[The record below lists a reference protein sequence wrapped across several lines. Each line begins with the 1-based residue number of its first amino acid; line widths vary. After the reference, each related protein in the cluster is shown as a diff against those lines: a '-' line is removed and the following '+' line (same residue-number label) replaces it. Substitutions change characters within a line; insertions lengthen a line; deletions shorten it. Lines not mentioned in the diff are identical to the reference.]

1 MANREG
7 GGTGGGQGGTGG
19 QKSNPGGQGGGAGG
33 GQKGGQGGPGGGQK
47 GGQGGSGGGQGG
59 SGGAKADRVGRRV
72 REAVRVA
79 RVPGSPDG
87 RDAAAGKARA
97 RSRLNHETLSFT
109 IIARLLVPL
118 QSPIRVAT
126 LALLVGGLACAKNSA
141 NEQVRADRD
150 STGAGTADSANP
162 NQSKSGV
169 TDTKTGK
176 STLGPGATKTRPDQG
191 QPVTSK
197 GDTINTSVDSSTSTR
212 GDSASAPR

>member
-1 MANREG
+1 VVRVERVVKKAIR
-7 GGTGGGQGGTGG
+7 
-19 QKSNPGGQGGGAGG
+19 AGKVAERVAVRKAAKAAPVAVRKVG
-33 GQKGGQGGPGGGQK
+33 KVVRAAAKADPVA
-47 GGQGGSGGGQGG
+47 
-59 SGGAKADRVGRRV
+59 AKADRVGRRV
-72 REAVRVA
+72 GRRVGEAARVA
-79 RVPGSPDG
+79 RVPGSPNG

-97 RSRLNHETLSFT
+97 RARRNHETLSFT

-197 GDTINTSVDSSTSTR
+197 GDTINTSVDSSTSPR

>member
-1 MANREG
+1 VVRVERVVKKAIRADKAAERVAVR
-7 GGTGGGQGGTGG
+7 
-19 QKSNPGGQGGGAGG
+19 KAAPVAVRKVAKVVRGAA
-33 GQKGGQGGPGGGQK
+33 KADPVA
-47 GGQGGSGGGQGG
+47 
-59 SGGAKADRVGRRV
+59 AKADRVGRRV
-72 REAVRVA
+72 GEAVKADRVGRRVGEAVKVA
-79 RVPGSPDG
+79 RVPGSPNG

-97 RSRLNHETLSFT
+97 RTRLNHETLSFA

-118 QSPIRVAT
+118 QSPIRVAI

-197 GDTINTSVDSSTSTR
+197 GDTINTSVDSSTSPR

>member
-1 MANREG
+1 VVRVERVVKKAIR
-7 GGTGGGQGGTGG
+7 
-19 QKSNPGGQGGGAGG
+19 AGKVAERVAVRKAAKAAPVAVRKVG
-33 GQKGGQGGPGGGQK
+33 KVVRAAAKADPVA
-47 GGQGGSGGGQGG
+47 
-59 SGGAKADRVGRRV
+59 AKADRVGRRV

-197 GDTINTSVDSSTSTR
+197 GDTINTSVDSSTGTR

>member
-1 MANREG
+1 VVRVERVVKKAIRADKAAERVAVRKAAPVAVRKVG
-7 GGTGGGQGGTGG
+7 
-19 QKSNPGGQGGGAGG
+19 KVVRAAAKADPVA
-33 GQKGGQGGPGGGQK
+33 
-47 GGQGGSGGGQGG
+47 
-59 SGGAKADRVGRRV
+59 AKADRVGRRV
-72 REAVRVA
+72 GEAARVA
-79 RVPGSPDG
+79 RVPGSPNG

-97 RSRLNHETLSFT
+97 RARRNHETLSFT

-118 QSPIRVAT
+118 QSPIRVAI

-197 GDTINTSVDSSTSTR
+197 GDTINTSVDSSTSPR

>member
-1 MANREG
+1 VERVVKKAIRADKAAERVAVRKAAPVAVRKVG
-7 GGTGGGQGGTGG
+7 
-19 QKSNPGGQGGGAGG
+19 KVVRAAAKADPVA
-33 GQKGGQGGPGGGQK
+33 
-47 GGQGGSGGGQGG
+47 
-59 SGGAKADRVGRRV
+59 AKADRVGRRV
-72 REAVRVA
+72 GEAVKVA
-79 RVPGSPDG
+79 RVPGSPNG

-97 RSRLNHETLSFT
+97 RARLNHETLSFT

-118 QSPIRVAT
+118 QSPIRVAI

>member
-1 MANREG
+1 VERVVKKAIRADKVAERVAVRKAAPVAVRKVG
-7 GGTGGGQGGTGG
+7 
-19 QKSNPGGQGGGAGG
+19 KVVRAAAKADPVA
-33 GQKGGQGGPGGGQK
+33 
-47 GGQGGSGGGQGG
+47 
-59 SGGAKADRVGRRV
+59 AKADRVGRRV
-72 REAVRVA
+72 GEAARVA
-79 RVPGSPDG
+79 RVPGSPNG

-118 QSPIRVAT
+118 QSPIRVAI

-197 GDTINTSVDSSTSTR
+197 GDTINTSVDSSTSPR

>member
-1 MANREG
+1 VVRVERVVKKAIRADKVAERVAVRKAAPVAVRKVG
-7 GGTGGGQGGTGG
+7 
-19 QKSNPGGQGGGAGG
+19 KVVRAAAKADPVA
-33 GQKGGQGGPGGGQK
+33 
-47 GGQGGSGGGQGG
+47 
-59 SGGAKADRVGRRV
+59 AKADRVGRRV
-72 REAVRVA
+72 GEAVKVA
-79 RVPGSPDG
+79 RVPGSPNG

-97 RSRLNHETLSFT
+97 RARRNHETLSFT

-118 QSPIRVAT
+118 QSPIRVAI

-197 GDTINTSVDSSTSTR
+197 GDTINTSVDSSTSPR

>member
-1 MANREG
+1 VERVVKKAIRADKVAERVAVRKAAPVAVRKVG
-7 GGTGGGQGGTGG
+7 
-19 QKSNPGGQGGGAGG
+19 KVVRAAAKADPVA
-33 GQKGGQGGPGGGQK
+33 
-47 GGQGGSGGGQGG
+47 
-59 SGGAKADRVGRRV
+59 AKADRVGRRV
-72 REAVRVA
+72 GEAVKVA
-79 RVPGSPDG
+79 RVPGSPNG

-97 RSRLNHETLSFT
+97 RARLNHETLSFT

-118 QSPIRVAT
+118 QSPIRVAI

-197 GDTINTSVDSSTSTR
+197 GDTINTSVDSSTSPR